1 MTFAHIPSFGYV
13 RNSMQQSDRTEKL
26 LNELNGKLDLLIK
39 VVSIQVGTD
48 KSMTERARLL
58 KMAGL
63 DNQTIADVLNTS
75 TATVSVLTSNLR
87 ARRKRS

>member
-1 MTFAHIPSFGYV
+1 MPAPDKI
-13 RNSMQQSDRTEKL
+13 EKL
-26 LNELNGKLDLLIK
+26 LKNLNDKLDVLIQ
-39 VVSIQVGTD
+39 VTSIQVGQD

-75 TATVSVLTSNLR
+75 PAAVRTYTTNLR
-87 ARRKRS
+87 GRRD